1 MKIRAYVN
9 YNEYSK
15 KRYYRDF
22 ELVDEPP
29 AIGDIVFG
37 DDLNFKEPNYGQ
49 SEIVSKIR
57 EAYIDCENSDDIWQY
72 DFYIVVCDF
81 YEYDFDTNRFEKAEE
96 TEHCYCIL
104 KDLSDIEE

>member
-9 YNEYSK
+9 YNEYLN

-22 ELVDEPP
+22 ELVDELP
-29 AIGDIVFG
+29 AIGDVVFG

-49 SEIVSKIR
+49 SEVVSKIR

-81 YEYDFDTNRFEKAEE
+81 YEYDFDENRFVKTEE